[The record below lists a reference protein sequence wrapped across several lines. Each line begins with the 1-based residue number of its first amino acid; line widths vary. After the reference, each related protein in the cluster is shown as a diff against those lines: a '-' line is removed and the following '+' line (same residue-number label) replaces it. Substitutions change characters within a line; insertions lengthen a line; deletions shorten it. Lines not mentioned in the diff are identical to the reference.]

1 MERLTT
7 DIYNENTIEHL
18 HRYAML
24 DNIVKGKIVLDVASG
39 EGYGTNLLSKNADLV
54 IGVDIDVRSIQD
66 ATLKYKSSK
75 LIFKQGDIG
84 SLPFPDSYFDIV
96 VCFETIEHVEDY
108 LAALNEIKR
117 VLKSEGILVIS
128 TPDKKWYTDARN
140 HYNQYHKKEFYEKE
154 FQLLL
159 NKFFKETIL
168 LHQYLDY
175 GSVIQNNNQYGIE
188 RRLTADYNNLVS
200 ISEHTPMYLIMVCS
214 NTPISDFSTSFF
226 SFQSLKEVLLNKL
239 VFESRDKE
247 YVLIKRTSFAY
258 RIIKILRFLKSLV

>member
-66 ATLKYKSSK
+66 ATLKYKSNK

-140 HYNQYHKKEFYEKE
+140 HFNQYHKKEFYEKA
-154 FQLLL
+154 F
-159 NKFFKETIL
+159 T
-168 LHQYLDY
+168 
-175 GSVIQNNNQYGIE
+175 
-188 RRLTADYNNLVS
+188 
-200 ISEHTPMYLIMVCS
+200 
-214 NTPISDFSTSFF
+214 
-226 SFQSLKEVLLNKL
+226 
-239 VFESRDKE
+239 
-247 YVLIKRTSFAY
+247 KR
-258 RIIKILRFLKSLV
+258 I